1 MFRKGIL
8 IDSIFGTAFIIS
20 LILLFQTVRIFNIFS
35 LFDPIADA
43 IGDVEM
49 TDLVFSEIREN
60 PTVDK
65 NVVLVNIG
73 ILSRREIGQEL
84 QIINQFEPAVIGI
97 DSYFWNLKEDSLG
110 DILLHRALSKIKNL
124 VLVSE
129 LEYDQMT
136 ETYDSIKFSNSFFN
150 VGSNGFANLETDAL
164 TQFQFKVC
172 RSFPPKK
179 MINEKEELA
188 FSVKMCELYN
198 ADKTKDFLKRT
209 NEYEII
215 NYRGNIMDFAQ
226 TKFGGRYTALDV
238 SDVFQKRFT
247 PDLIKGKIV
256 LFGFMGDDFEDRS
269 WEDKFYTPLNV
280 KYAGRSNPDMFG
292 VVIHANIISMILNQ
306 DFIGKQS
313 LFSSVVTGLIICF
326 LTVWLFTLIYKRLP
340 QWYDGLT
347 KTIQLFE
354 VLLILTANVFIFH
367 WFNYKSNL
375 TLATIMVA
383 LAGDSLEVVYG
394 LIKNLF
400 TKGGRKLIFRVYNK

>member
-1 MFRKGIL
+1 
-8 IDSIFGTAFIIS
+8 
-20 LILLFQTVRIFNIFS
+20 
-35 LFDPIADA
+35 
-43 IGDVEM
+43 
-49 TDLVFSEIREN
+49 
-60 PTVDK
+60 
-65 NVVLVNIG
+65 
-73 ILSRREIGQEL
+73 
-84 QIINQFEPAVIGI
+84 
-97 DSYFWNLKEDSLG
+97 
-110 DILLHRALSKIKNL
+110 
-124 VLVSE
+124 
-129 LEYDQMT
+129 
-136 ETYDSIKFSNSFFN
+136 
-150 VGSNGFANLETDAL
+150 
-164 TQFQFKVC
+164 
-172 RSFPPKK
+172 
-179 MINEKEELA
+179 NEKEELA